1 MKKLLLLFAA
11 AAMVLAFSMPAAAA
25 EYVGHQKCCE
35 NCPKCD
41 LDDIDCPTSGV
52 TNEETTC
59 KADYFDYDTE
69 SGNAGAVKTGAYGY
83 DQTDSLANE
92 NCKVIFDICCCDAS
106 AIRNFTKGQTIGVR
120 MTSLTD
126 GFYFTADTVHIDI
139 YEDDD
144 TDCDSIV
151 MQDRQ
156 DFPGP
161 YEYRNAAGTVIAP
174 ASKTS
179 TSCTVANKAVVLESE
194 KDTGYQITQ
203 TDIDDSRCMWW
214 FDMPAMRYDVNDAT
228 QGARVNVK
236 IELLTAESGI
246 CGEWKVICECIV
258 DLGVWCPEDEDIPL
272 CMYFPYV
279 ITQHSTWSTGIVVT
293 NLDTDVDIAEMKATF
308 TLTDSAGKL
317 FTYTK
322 TDFDTK
328 VWAFNLDIELPNFS
342 GTPEPGPAWLKVET
356 NFFPDG
362 YSFMT
367 DGAFG
372 AGTLPRPCWIDLLE
386 GFIR

>member
-1 MKKLLLLFAA
+1 MKKLLLLLAA
-11 AAMVLAFSMPAAAA
+11 TAMVLAFSMPAAAA
-25 EYVGHQKCCE
+25 EYVGHQACCE
-35 NCPKCD
+35 NCDKCD
-41 LDDIDCPTSGV
+41 LDDIMCPTYDV

-59 KADYFDYDTE
+59 EADYFDYDTV
-69 SGNAGAVKTGAYGY
+69 SGNAGAVKTGASGYGY
-83 DQTDSLANE
+83 TGNNE
-92 NCKVIFDICCCDAS
+92 KCKVIFDICCCDAS
-106 AIRNFTKGQTIGVR
+106 AIRNFTIGQTIGIR

-126 GFYFTADTVHIDI
+126 GFYFTDDTVHIDI
-139 YEDDD
+139 YEPDGPYC
-144 TDCDSIV
+144 TTASMV
-151 MQDRQ
+151 TPQA
-156 DFPGP
+156 FPTP
-161 YEYRNAAGTVIAP
+161 YEYRNAAGTVIGP

-179 TSCTVANKAVVLESE
+179 TSCTVTNKAVVLESE
-194 KDTGYQITQ
+194 KDTGYVITQ

-214 FDMPAMRYDVNDAT
+214 FDMPAMRYDVNVAT

-236 IELLTAESGI
+236 IELLTAEDGI

-279 ITQHSTWSTGIVVT
+279 VTQHSTWSTGIVVT
-293 NLDTDVDIAEMKATF
+293 NLDPDVDIADMEATF
-308 TLTDSAGKL
+308 TLTDSAGNL

-328 VWAFNLDIELPNFS
+328 VWPFMLDTELPNFS
-342 GTPEPGPAWLKVET
+342 GTPVPGPAWLKVET

-367 DGAFG
+367 DGTFG
-372 AGTLPRPCWIDLLE
+372 AGTLPRPCWVDLLKT
-386 GFIR
+386 FLP